1 MIAVV
6 IPLLLMIG
14 IILLKKIPY
23 IGGNIYVALIAGG
36 LSALLLA
43 GLFNPATWF
52 FAWVD
57 GVDRISWVMMLSIFG
72 TVYAETQLTM
82 GSMDTVL
89 GVSRAAFGKSP
100 KGLLV
105 SIMITLALAGSLLG
119 DAVAVSTVLGVL
131 IIKPLNDM
139 GLEPE
144 EISAS
149 IVMGALLGSICP
161 PISGALNTSAGLLGV
176 NLDDVVKVSFITVPI
191 CIVLS
196 CVYAAFRFV
205 RIKELPRELKPE
217 ESAWQ
222 IFKKG
227 WVTLVPMFVLVIL
240 IILRSGFGI
249 DPIATLYKPFIDFIS
264 DVTWLGG
271 LSNVIL
277 LCVFTCNIIS
287 FISPQVRKRG
297 VVDIVKHGV
306 KKVLPCTS
314 VQLAAGFMLGSF
326 YAAGL
331 IDVVK
336 EFALGLNEHVLKIGG
351 SVTIMIIGM
360 LTGSQTTAQNAIFTF
375 FGPALVSAG
384 VDPVNAA
391 AAGAHLATAGQALP
405 PADLCTFVVV
415 GLVGGILGTKVD
427 AVKSMIKSAPG
438 FIFLAIAGFILL
450 YI

>member
-1 MIAVV
+1 
-6 IPLLLMIG
+6 MIG
-14 IILLKKIPY
+14 IILFKKIPK

-36 LSALLLA
+36 LSALLLE
-43 GLFNPATWF
+43 GIFNPIAWF
-52 FAWVD
+52 WAWVD
-57 GVDRISWVMMLSIFG
+57 GVDRIAWVVMLSIFG
-72 TVYAETQLTM
+72 TIYAETQLTM
-82 GSMDTVL
+82 GCMDTVL

-205 RIKELPRELKPE
+205 RIKELPRELIPE

-249 DPIATLYKPFIDFIS
+249 DPIATLYKPFTDFIS

-384 VDPVNAA
+384 VDPVHAA